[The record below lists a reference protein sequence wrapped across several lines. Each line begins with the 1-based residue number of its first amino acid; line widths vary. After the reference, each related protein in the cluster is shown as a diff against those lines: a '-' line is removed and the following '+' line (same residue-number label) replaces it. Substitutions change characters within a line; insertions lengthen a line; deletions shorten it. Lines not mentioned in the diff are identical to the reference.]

1 MTTTIEIGTVNILD
15 IPGEYYGDYA
25 DDYDHD
31 AIRSDY
37 RDAIQKHLPDGITL
51 AMNGMVFA
59 DIDKADEAAELD
71 WDEITNAVDLDAIL
85 ERHDLT
91 IEYTIE
97 TDIPNSN
104 GSWETIDREKGTRR
118 AFYNADVSADIGAA
132 PGQKLRL
139 RLVDPHSHEVLA
151 KRYITIT
158 NPSAAPTVTA
168 SDVWDL
174 HNAKFR
180 DEAVLVNNNSRVE
193 VWASSTADA
202 HPDVTVI
209 TTASD
214 VWEYCDGDMDDALAA
229 QLATDLT
236 RDLNAAA
243 PATVTTAEA
252 ATILGVRTTSGAR
265 KALKRAGVEP
275 VNRSSGR
282 GGQNLYRRS
291 DVEHLARNRV
301 GRGSRTDLKSRR

>member
-15 IPGEYYGDYA
+15 IPGEYYGPYA

-37 RDAIQKHLPDGITL
+37 RDAIQEHLPEGVTL
-51 AMNGMVFA
+51 ALNGMVFA
-59 DIDKADEAAELD
+59 DIDKADEAAALD

-91 IEYTIE
+91 TEYTIE

-118 AFYNADVSADIGAA
+118 DFDNADVSASDIGAA

-174 HNAKFR
+174 HNAEFN
-180 DEAVLVNNNSRVE
+180 DEAVLVNNDGRVE

-202 HPDVTVI
+202 HPDVAVI

-214 VWEYCDGDMDDALAA
+214 VWEYCDGEMNNALAA

-265 KALKRAGVEP
+265 KALKRAGIEP
-275 VNRSSGR
+275 VNRSAGR

-301 GRGSRTDLKSRR
+301 GRGARTDLK